1 VVTTHVPD
9 AALNGS
15 AIRPPAPRTPPPAWP
30 GSGLLIQIRLLTGR
44 SLRAWLGDSSAVV
57 LGVMQP
63 VVILFLLTGVFSKVQ
78 ITTALPPGVKYFDFV
93 LPAIL
98 VDNAVQTSLQSGVGL
113 VDDLKN
119 GIVARLRSL
128 PIQPASL
135 LVARSLTNLIRS
147 ALQVGII
154 LVLAIVVM
162 GHHPHS
168 GLTEMTVSVAL
179 TLLMGWSL
187 GWIYLAAAA
196 WYRRAEPI
204 QNLAIILI
212 FPLMFASSAYVPIS
226 DLPSWLGAVAHVN
239 PLTYAINATRA
250 LSLNEAGALH
260 KAIPA
265 ALLSAVLAVVGI
277 FLAVLGFRRPL

>member
-1 VVTTHVPD
+1 VTTHVPQ
-9 AALNGS
+9 AGLNGAS
-15 AIRPPAPRTPPPAWP
+15 GRTPPVWQ
-30 GSGLLIQIRLLTGR
+30 GSSMITQISLLTGR
-44 SLRAWLGDSSAVV
+44 SLRAWAGDPSAVA
-57 LGVMQP
+57 LGILQP
-63 VVILFLLTGVFSKVQ
+63 VVVLFLLTGVFSKVQ
-78 ITTALPPGVKYFDFV
+78 ITTALPPGIKYFDFV

-128 PIQPASL
+128 PIQPSSL

-147 ALQVGII
+147 ILQVLII
-154 LVLAIVVM
+154 LALAGLVL
-162 GHHPHS
+162 GHAPHS
-168 GLTEMTVSVAL
+168 GLTEVVVSVGL

-187 GWIYLAAAA
+187 GWVFLAASA
-196 WYRRAEPI
+196 WYRRAEPL
-204 QNLAIILI
+204 QNLAIVVI

-226 DLPSWLGAVAHVN
+226 DLPSWLQVVAHVN

-250 LSLNEAGALH
+250 LSLNEPGALQR
-260 KAIPA
+260 AIPA
-265 ALLSAVLAVVGI
+265 ALLSSVLATLGI